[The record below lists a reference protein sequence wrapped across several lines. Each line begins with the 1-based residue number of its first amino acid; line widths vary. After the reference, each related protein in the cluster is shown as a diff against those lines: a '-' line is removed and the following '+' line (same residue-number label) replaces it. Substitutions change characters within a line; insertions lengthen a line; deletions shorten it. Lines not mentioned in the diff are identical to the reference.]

1 MLMKWLSK
9 KLEALGFTKVFDG
22 RSRVEYQR
30 RGNSR
35 KNFTQKVVILVRRG
49 EEPLLE
55 SFDPLVPDRERVG
68 YRAVALSEKELKLLL
83 KVMRVL
89 KLKNELGTIG
99 GLL

>member
-1 MLMKWLSK
+1 MKRLNK
-9 KLEALGFTKVFDG
+9 KLEAFGFTKVFDG

-35 KNFTQKVVILVRRG
+35 KNFTQKVVIVVSGG

-68 YRAVALSEKELKLLL
+68 YRAVALTEKELKLFL